1 MILNAIID
9 DISHQIHVPEAL
21 LQQAAD
27 FYAQLDRDMA
37 GGWQM
42 SRTWVDT
49 PTAQQRAQIVADKLL
64 TALETGNEKS
74 GLLMAGYLLARLPD
88 LVAVALD
95 TQGDMQNHGFTF
107 TAAVETTHEPV
118 AAAPERRAGL
128 SKIEAMAQAGR
139 EVTPVFRVGRGWRFS
154 VFNQMTQCWQ
164 DAPLTATEIEA
175 NTLRQTVFK
184 ARYEALCQLGLHSN
198 QSASTNSI
206 KD

>member
-9 DISHQIHVPEAL
+9 ATTHHLRVPDAL
-21 LQQAAD
+21 LNQAED
-27 FYAQLDRDMA
+27 FYTQLDRDMA

-42 SRTWVDT
+42 SRTWVNT
-49 PTAQQRAQIVADKLL
+49 PAAHQRAQIVADKLL
-64 TALETGNEKS
+64 TALEAGNEKL
-74 GLLMAGYLLARLPD
+74 GLLMAGYLLARLPG

-95 TQGDMQNHGFTF
+95 TQGDMQNHQFTF
-107 TAAVETTHEPV
+107 ATTDEITDDAVATMP
-118 AAAPERRAGL
+118 AAPERRAGL

-154 VFNQMTQCWQ
+154 VFDQITQCWQ

-184 ARYEALCQLGLHSN
+184 ARYDTLCQE
-198 QSASTNSI
+198 
-206 KD
+206 